1 MLPKVNDLNF
11 FLSLYPEHAVNVYQI
26 RINLAVYAN
35 RLLDHY
41 RQCFVFKQRLHRE
54 FDPCYRGHMYN
65 LHGIYRSNPE
75 RRSLK
80 LADVTRYLETC
91 TADSLYFLL

>member
-1 MLPKVNDLNF
+1 
-11 FLSLYPEHAVNVYQI
+11 
-26 RINLAVYAN
+26 
-35 RLLDHY
+35 
-41 RQCFVFKQRLHRE
+41 
-54 FDPCYRGHMYN
+54 MYN